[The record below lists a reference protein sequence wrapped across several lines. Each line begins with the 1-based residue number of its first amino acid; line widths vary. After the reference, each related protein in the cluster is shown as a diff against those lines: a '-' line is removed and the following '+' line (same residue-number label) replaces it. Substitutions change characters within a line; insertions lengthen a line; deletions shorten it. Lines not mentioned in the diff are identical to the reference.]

1 MSNHIIYLKYVFIA
15 VIFFPFRSNGQD
27 WNNKFVSKVY
37 LNLNSIEA
45 SNFIP
50 QDKLNL
56 ITAIDS
62 VNNSLKSYLRY
73 TQTPDSL
80 KSDVI
85 VEVSY
90 SSSLEGMVF
99 FTFKNRYNPMSVQGF
114 VYKEPQLNKQS
125 TLEIYEHIA
134 KPYRICLS
142 FFVINY
148 TGEHKVEDSP
158 VNPVFTISFVG
169 AEPGNNVNTKRI
181 RDGIENIVGFH
192 ARDFYQRM
200 NLPASIENPVN
211 ISVKVLQE
219 PEIDKTLNNI
229 YVVFG
234 RDNKELTKFKMSL
247 LDEEL
252 NSDNPFIWLSKIN
265 EQMKTKML
273 ESVPHL

>member
-158 VNPVFTISFVG
+158 VNPVFTISFVE